1 MLGMA
6 FSLVSWMIVHLDEIR
21 FSHVSHMGALS
32 LHLHSPPHSLCR
44 RPNKVPNSKRL
55 QRFQPIFPSLCWMC
69 TNKRHSRHSI
79 GSEFIKNVQYSTIS
93 PGLSAVTYV
102 TNYDF
107 SSALWYRGI
116 ANGREKTVYP
126 FECSNTT
133 SLFIAQCVYTRQ
145 FEQNASHA
153 ASTCT
158 VNQMCMRIL
167 CMIMV
172 RGCRRSLR
180 SKHCV
185 FVVHNTLPGIGLN
198 SI

>member
-32 LHLHSPPHSLCR
+32 LHLHSPLHSLCR

-107 SSALWYRGI
+107 
-116 ANGREKTVYP
+116 
-126 FECSNTT
+126 F
-133 SLFIAQCVYTRQ
+133 QCVVVQRNCKRQ
-145 FEQNASHA
+145 REDGISVWMLQHNESFHN
-153 ASTCT
+153 T
-158 VNQMCMRIL
+158 VRLHLSIRAECEP
-167 CMIMV
+167 
-172 RGCRRSLR
+172 RSLD
-180 SKHCV
+180 
-185 FVVHNTLPGIGLN
+185 VHR
-198 SI
+198 